1 MNTNLSKYIMLVDDN
16 KDDVDLT
23 IMALKHNQIA
33 NEVKVAFN
41 GQEAVDM
48 LLNDDDAPLPAVIL
62 LDINMPKLNGLET
75 LKILRSHERTRT
87 VPVVIL
93 TSSQEEQDLLAGY
106 RSGANSYIK
115 KPVDFENF
123 TEAIRQLGMYW
134 LALNELP

>member
-1 MNTNLSKYIMLVDDN
+1 MNKYIMLVDDN

-23 IMALKHNQIA
+23 IMALKFNQIA

-48 LLNDDDAPLPAVIL
+48 LLGHDDSPLPAVIL

-75 LKILRSHERTRT
+75 LKILRSNERTKT
-87 VPVVIL
+87 VPIVIL
-93 TSSQEEQDLLAGY
+93 TSSQEEQDLVAGY
-106 RSGANSYIK
+106 QSGANSYIK